1 MYLSMSNTSQ
11 RIVSGSILI
20 AITALCIYAGQV
32 FVWGWTAVLGIL
44 MLDEVLCN
52 FFKRMRKSF
61 PCLLA
66 QGLNL
71 ILCLS
76 FPFWQADR
84 FLLSLVVVIAALI
97 NSFSIIHLFWKI
109 DLLSPFKK
117 NPALTTVLLIF
128 PLLALGSLIYREN
141 WMIYLSMLLLITI
154 GMDSG
159 AWFFGKLF
167 GRRKL
172 CPGISPNKTLEG
184 LAGGCLVAGAV
195 SGFFW
200 FVFVG
205 NITFLH
211 FILLAFFG
219 FLSQV
224 GDLVQSK
231 FKREYNIKD
240 SSGLIPGHGGIY
252 DRLDSVIF
260 LAPFFSLSIG
270 YF

>member
-1 MYLSMSNTSQ
+1 MSNTSQ
-11 RIVSGSILI
+11 RIFSGVTLV
-20 AITALCIYAGQV
+20 AITALCIYGGRV
-32 FVWGWTAVLGIL
+32 FTWGWTVVLGTL

-52 FFKRMRKSF
+52 FFKRSRNSLS
-61 PCLLA
+61 CLLA
-66 QGLNL
+66 QALNL
-71 ILCLS
+71 TLCLS
-76 FPFWQADR
+76 FPFWQTER
-84 FLLSLVVVIAALI
+84 FVLNLVVGAAALMNVFLI
-97 NSFSIIHLFWKI
+97 VHLVWKVDI
-109 DLLSPFKK
+109 LSHFKK
-117 NPALTTVLLIF
+117 KPVLTTVLLIF

-141 WMIYLSMLLLITI
+141 WIIYLSMLLLITI

-167 GRRKL
+167 GRRKF

-184 LAGGCLVAGAV
+184 LAGGCLVAGAI

-200 FVFVG
+200 YTFVG
-205 NITFLH
+205 DITFIH

-240 SSGLIPGHGGIY
+240 SSHLIPGHGGIY
-252 DRLDSVIF
+252 DRLDSTIF